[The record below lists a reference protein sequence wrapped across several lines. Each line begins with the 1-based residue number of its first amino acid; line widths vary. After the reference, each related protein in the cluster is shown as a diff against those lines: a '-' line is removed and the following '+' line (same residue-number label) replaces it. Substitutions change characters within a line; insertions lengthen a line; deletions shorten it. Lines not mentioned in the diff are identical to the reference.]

1 MVSQLGEHRFVP
13 VEEQLLEGFGRDQLK
28 YQVASSVEGRP
39 KGGGDPRVAYRD
51 QAGVQDDGSK
61 MSMKK

>member
-1 MVSQLGEHRFVP
+1 MGGGR
-13 VEEQLLEGFGRDQLK
+13 EGYAQNTK
-28 YQVASSVEGRP
+28 VASSVEGRP

-61 MSMKK
+61 MSMKSESEMWRLRKI